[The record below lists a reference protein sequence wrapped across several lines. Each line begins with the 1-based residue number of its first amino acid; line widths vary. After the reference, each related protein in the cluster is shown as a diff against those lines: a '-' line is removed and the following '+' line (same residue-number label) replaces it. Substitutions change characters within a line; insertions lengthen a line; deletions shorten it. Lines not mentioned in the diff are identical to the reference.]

1 MNTNE
6 LVITDLL
13 NCGYA
18 DISML
23 DILYSPLAEDV
34 GIDSADTLKSA
45 IQQDGDLN
53 SVLYS
58 VYSDITCSVKDRLQE
73 MLNEYNDTLQD
84 GKVTEDTENTD
95 LCDLIGGYMVNDE
108 TDEFIGLSEKYLN
121 LIDECI
127 EKLEQSYSFC
137 NFLDSCFQNDLDQTL
152 DEDAGID
159 QNIKNLLEYILQE

>member
-1 MNTNE
+1 MNTQE

-23 DILYSPLAEDV
+23 DILYSTLAEDV

-58 VYSDITCSVKDRLQE
+58 VYSEITRAIYDRLEE
-73 MLNEYNDTLQD
+73 MLKEYNDTLQD

-95 LCDLIGGYMVNDE
+95 LNSLIGGYMVNDE
-108 TDEFIGLSEKYLN
+108 TDEFIGLSEEYLN
-121 LIDECI
+121 SIDECMK
-127 EKLEQSYSFC
+127 KLDMSYPFC
-137 NFLDSCFQNDLDQTL
+137 NFLDSYFQNDLDQTL
-152 DEDAGID
+152 DEDAGVD
-159 QNIKNLLEYILQE
+159 QNIKNLLEYILQ

>member
-1 MNTNE
+1 MDTNE

-23 DILYSPLAEDV
+23 DVLYSTLAEDV

-58 VYSDITCSVKDRLQE
+58 VYSEITRAIYDRLQE

-95 LCDLIGGYMVNDE
+95 LNSLIGGYMVNDE
-108 TDEFIGLSEKYLN
+108 TDEFIGLSEEYLN
-121 LIDECI
+121 SIDECMK
-127 EKLEQSYSFC
+127 KLDMSYPFC
-137 NFLDSCFQNDLDQTL
+137 NFLDSYFQNDLDQTL
-152 DEDAGID
+152 DEDAGVD
-159 QNIKNLLEYILQE
+159 QNIKNLLEYILQ

>member
-1 MNTNE
+1 MNTQE

-23 DILYSPLAEDV
+23 DILYSTLAEDV

-58 VYSDITCSVKDRLQE
+58 VYSEITRAIYDRLQE

-95 LCDLIGGYMVNDE
+95 LNSLIGGYMVNDE
-108 TDEFIGLSEKYLN
+108 TDEFIGLSEEYLN
-121 LIDECI
+121 SIDECMK
-127 EKLEQSYSFC
+127 KLDMSYPFC
-137 NFLDSCFQNDLDQTL
+137 NFIDSYFQNDLDQTL
-152 DEDAGID
+152 DEDAGVD
-159 QNIKNLLEYILQE
+159 QNIKNLLEYILQ

>member
-1 MNTNE
+1 MNTQE

-23 DILYSPLAEDV
+23 DILYSTLAEDV

-58 VYSDITCSVKDRLQE
+58 VYSEITCSVKDRLQE

-84 GKVTEDTENTD
+84 GKVTADTENTD
-95 LCDLIGGYMVNDE
+95 LYSLISEYMVNPE
-108 TDEFIGLSEKYLN
+108 TDEITGLLEEHLN

-127 EKLEQSYSFC
+127 NKLDTSYPFC
-137 NFLDSCFQNDLDQTL
+137 NFLDSYFQNDLDQTL
-152 DEDAGID
+152 DEDAGVD
-159 QNIKNLLEYILQE
+159 QNIKNLLEYIFQ

>member
-1 MNTNE
+1 MDTNE

-23 DILYSPLAEDV
+23 DVLYSTLAEDV

-58 VYSDITCSVKDRLQE
+58 VYSEITRAIYDRLQE

-95 LCDLIGGYMVNDE
+95 LNSLIGGYMVNDE
-108 TDEFIGLSEKYLN
+108 TDEFIGLSEEYLN
-121 LIDECI
+121 SIDECMK
-127 EKLEQSYSFC
+127 KLDLSYPFC
-137 NFLDSCFQNDLDQTL
+137 NFLDSYFQNDLDQTL
-152 DEDAGID
+152 DEDAGVD
-159 QNIKNLLEYILQE
+159 QNIKNLLEYILQ